1 MHYVLDDDEVELLL
15 LMIDIN
21 VRAIRATLERD
32 IGDNERI
39 IHSIRLVSL
48 RRIRTKLAEHMN

>member
-1 MHYVLDDDEVELLL
+1 MHFVLDDDEVELLL

-21 VRAIRATLERD
+21 FCAIRATLEPD

>member
-1 MHYVLDDDEVELLL
+1 MHFVLDDDEVELLL

-21 VRAIRATLERD
+21 VCAIRATLERD
-32 IGDNERI
+32 IGDNVRI

-48 RRIRTKLAEHMN
+48 RRIRTKLGEHMN

>member
-1 MHYVLDDDEVELLL
+1 MHFVLDDDEVELLL
-15 LMIDIN
+15 LMIDVN
-21 VRAIRATLERD
+21 VRAIRATLARD